1 MGRRGLA
8 PSPLDLASGYPDQV
22 EGEPTRCHPKT
33 LARIFSY
40 ADAHCYRLGT
50 HDEALPVN
58 EPHGTVPGYH
68 KDGARGPALL

>member
-8 PSPLDLASGYPDQV
+8 PSPLDLASGHPDQV
-22 EGEPTRCHPKT
+22 EGEPARCHPKT
-33 LARIFSY
+33 VARIFSY
-40 ADAHCYRLGT
+40 TDAHRYRLGT

-58 EPHGTVPGYH
+58 EPRCPVHRYH